1 MCGEVA
7 EEVEKQSGAGI
18 WGGEG
23 GQIISFLRP
32 VERVCGG
39 GILWGDPVCVFRDF
53 CALIYLFRYR
63 FSPKGVGKV
72 DVYLEVFLLVTEKHS
87 LS

>member
-18 WGGEG
+18 WGGER

-53 CALIYLFRYR
+53 CVWICVFRYD

-72 DVYLEVFLLVTEKHS
+72 DVYLKVFLLVTEKH
-87 LS
+87 